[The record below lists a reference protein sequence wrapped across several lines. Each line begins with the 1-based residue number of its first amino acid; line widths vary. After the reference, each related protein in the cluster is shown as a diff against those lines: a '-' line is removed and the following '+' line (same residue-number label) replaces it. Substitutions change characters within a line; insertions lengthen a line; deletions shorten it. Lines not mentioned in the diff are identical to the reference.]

1 MQAASGSQSM
11 QSVEQGALRAR
22 HAELGGQLRVAVMEG
37 DEARIRRV
45 LSELLRGQGLSKA
58 QRISVQLKALL
69 SLVQSLRCATVT
81 DELTGL
87 CNQRGFVQTGTRLLD
102 VAARDG
108 SAAHLVCFEVNDL
121 ARVIEAMG
129 PTAADV
135 LLRQMGN
142 FMRDLYPSYGVYEV
156 LGRLEGAEFAAL
168 TTNPEY
174 ASRGALMLRVRRPQ
188 QSGSDLPPLSLR
200 VGVAHFNP
208 RRPVGIDELLTN
220 ARQSLHEPAR
230 ATETAS
236 SGLPPQPVRRV
247 LNGLEA
253 EDAM

>member
-1 MQAASGSQSM
+1 MLWPQVEWLLSRKGPMQAASVSQSM
-11 QSVEQGALRAR
+11 QSVERGALRAR

-37 DEARIRRV
+37 DEARIRRL

-121 ARVIEAMG
+121 AR
-129 PTAADV
+129 
-135 LLRQMGN
+135 
-142 FMRDLYPSYGVYEV
+142 
-156 LGRLEGAEFAAL
+156 
-168 TTNPEY
+168 
-174 ASRGALMLRVRRPQ
+174 
-188 QSGSDLPPLSLR
+188 
-200 VGVAHFNP
+200 
-208 RRPVGIDELLTN
+208 GIDELLTD

-236 SGLPPQPVRRV
+236 SGLTPQPVRRV

>member
-1 MQAASGSQSM
+1 MQAASVSQSM
-11 QSVEQGALRAR
+11 QSVERGALRAR

-37 DEARIRRV
+37 DEARIRRL

-87 CNQRGFVQTGTRLLD
+87 CNQRGFVQIGTRLLD

-121 ARVIEAMG
+121 ARVVEAMG

-174 ASRGALMLRVRRPQ
+174 ASRGALMLRVPPQ
-188 QSGSDLPPLSLR
+188 HPGSDLPPLSLR

-208 RRPVGIDELLTN
+208 RRPVGIDELLTD

-236 SGLPPQPVRRV
+236 SGLTPQPVRRV